1 MTRRLILPA
10 LILLAACAP
19 GGGAAP
25 VAARI
30 AGAELTVSLSDGRA
44 CRFALPP
51 DGLVDGLPARGCRG
65 IEAVSVHP
73 FDPTEATD
81 ILRMF
86 EGEGPLANDGAP
98 RAVWVA
104 TERGV
109 YRYRG

>member
-1 MTRRLILPA
+1 MTRPLVLPA
-10 LILLAACAP
+10 LILLTACAP
-19 GGGAAP
+19 GDRAQP

-51 DGLVDGLPARGCRG
+51 GGIVNYLPAPACRD
-65 IEAVSVHP
+65 IESVAVHRY
-73 FDPTEATD
+73 DPGETTE

-86 EGEGPLANDGAP
+86 EGEGPLPNDGPP
-98 RAVWVA
+98 REVWVG